1 MQMRRIGGGVMGS
14 VLIVSSHEKGKDFLS
29 EFLRAHDFSE
39 ITTVKSSSEAR
50 RLLNQKEDFDLVV
63 INAPLRDEFG
73 EELSLM
79 VTDISTAGVILIV
92 KSEIADEVSAKVEDY
107 GVFVLPKPLSRQI
120 FFQALKLMAASRRRL
135 LGLQQENVQ
144 LQKKIEDIRLV
155 DRAKCVLIQ
164 YLNLTEPKAHKFIEK
179 QAMNRRISKREVAE
193 GILNT
198 YKC

>member
-1 MQMRRIGGGVMGS
+1 MGGAMDSVM
-14 VLIVSSHEKGKDFLS
+14 IVSSLEKGKDFLT

-39 ITTVKSSSEAR
+39 IVTVKSSSEAR
-50 RLLNQKEDFDLVV
+50 RLLNQKDFDLVV

-79 VTDISTAGVILIV
+79 VTEISTAGVILIV
-92 KSEIADEVSAKVEDY
+92 KSEIADDVSAKVEDY
-107 GVFVLPKPLSRQI
+107 GVFVLPKPLSRQN

-135 LGLQQENVQ
+135 LGLQQENKQ

-164 YLNLTEPKAHKFIEK
+164 NLNLTEPQAHKFIEK
-179 QAMNRRISKREVAE
+179 QAMNRRISKRELAE

-198 YKC
+198 YKN

>member
-1 MQMRRIGGGVMGS
+1 MDSVM
-14 VLIVSSHEKGKDFLS
+14 IVSSLEKGKDFLT

-39 ITTVKSSSEAR
+39 IVTVKSSSEAR
-50 RLLNQKEDFDLVV
+50 RLLNQKDFDLVV

-79 VTDISTAGVILIV
+79 VTEISTAGVILIV
-92 KSEIADEVSAKVEDY
+92 KSEIADDVSAKVEDY
-107 GVFVLPKPLSRQI
+107 GVFVLPKPLSRQN

-135 LGLQQENVQ
+135 LGLQQENKQ

-164 YLNLTEPKAHKFIEK
+164 NLNLTEPQAHKFIEK
-179 QAMNRRISKREVAE
+179 QAMNRRISKRELAE

-198 YKC
+198 YKN